1 MQSFLSALRKTP
13 IAVAALAVAFSGTTP
28 VEAQQRRQGGGIPI
42 VRDAEIEALVRD
54 YARPIFQA
62 AGLGKANIEIV
73 LVNDSRFNAFVLG
86 RRVFIN
92 TGALM
97 QAETP
102 NEIIGVLAHET
113 GHLAGHHQERLREQL
128 DRAKNMSVVSTLLG
142 IGAMAAGAA
151 SKNGDVARAGGGII
165 AGGNELIMRNLLSYQ
180 RSEEMAADRSAIDY
194 LNATGQSAKGMLTTF
209 RRFQTALSLSGA
221 RVDPYRVS
229 HPMPRDRIQNLETL
243 ARASPN
249 FEEKDS
255 PELQRRH
262 DMMRAKIATFTQGGV
277 TASRMFRSQPK
288 GEAANYADALG
299 TYLNGSPK
307 VALAKVDDLI
317 KAEPQ
322 NAYYRELRGDVLMK
336 ANKPAEAAEAYSKA
350 ISLDGAKSTTLR
362 MNYAKAM
369 IAIGKPASLEKAVSS
384 LVDAIDD
391 DRENPAAYD
400 LLAQAYAQ
408 MGELPESELS
418 TAEGHFYRGK
428 IQDAKIFAGR
438 AQLKMKPGS
447 PSWLRA
453 QDIIN
458 FRQPKKS

>member
-1 MQSFLSALRKTP
+1 MQSFLSVFRKAPLAL
-13 IAVAALAVAFSGTTP
+13 AALAVALTSAP
-28 VEAQQRRQGGGIPI
+28 SEAQQRQGGGIPI

-54 YARPIFQA
+54 YARPVLQA
-62 AGLGKANIEIV
+62 AGFGKANIEIV

-102 NEIIGVLAHET
+102 NEVIGVLAHEA

-151 SKNGDVARAGGGII
+151 AKNGDVARAGGGII

-180 RSEEMAADRSAIDY
+180 RSEESAADRSAIDY
-194 LNATGQSAKGMLTTF
+194 LAATGQSAKGMLVTF
-209 RRFQTALSLSGA
+209 QRFQNALSLSGA

-229 HPMPRDRIQNLETL
+229 HPMPRERIQNLETL
-243 ARASPN
+243 ARKSPY
-249 FEEKDS
+249 FDKKD
-255 PELQRRH
+255 PAELQRRH
-262 DMMRAKIATFTQGGV
+262 DMMRAKIAAFTQGAV

-288 GEAANYADALG
+288 GEAATYADALG
-299 TYLNGSPK
+299 TYLNGSPAT
-307 VALAKVDDLI
+307 ALTKVDGLI
-317 KAEPQ
+317 KTEPQ

-336 ANKPAEAAEAYSKA
+336 ANRPQDAAEAYSKA
-350 ISLDGAKSTTLR
+350 ISLDSAKSTTLR
-362 MNYAKAM
+362 MSYAKAM
-369 IAIGKPASLEKAVSS
+369 IATGKPAGLEKAVSS
-384 LVDAIDD
+384 LVDAIDE
-391 DRENPAAYD
+391 DRENAAAYD

-408 MGELPESELS
+408 MGELPESELA
-418 TAEGHFYRGK
+418 TAEGHFYRGR
-428 IQDAKIFAGR
+428 IQDAKIFASR
-438 AQLKMKPGS
+438 AQMKMKPRS

-458 FRQPKKS
+458 FRQPKKG